1 MIGFY
6 PLYAANTTLETPA
19 TVSSFLSSE
28 SATIATTLPNFPLST
43 PSYTTP
49 AYLFNTSITAL
60 ASTGQATST
69 YSPILGGGT
78 YKSNVTALPTLNGLG
93 NLVTL
98 VLTDS
103 LGLIHTSTSTIAQP
117 SVTLGKPPGWTGA
130 AAITR
135 IPIEVYGIPII
146 TLILSSYILY

>member
-1 MIGFY
+1 MIGLY

-19 TVSSFLSSE
+19 AVSSFLASE

-43 PSYTTP
+43 PSYSTP
-49 AYLFNTSITAL
+49 AYLFNTSVTAL

-69 YSPILGGGT
+69 YSAILGSGT
-78 YKSNVTALPTLNGLG
+78 RKPNATALPTLDGLG
-93 NLVTL
+93 NLATL

-117 SVTLGKPPGWTGA
+117 SVTLGEPPGWSVA
-130 AAITR
+130 ASTTR
-135 IPIEVYGIPII
+135 IPIGVFCIPVI
-146 TLILSSYILY
+146 TLILSSYIML